1 MFRFRKSVAE
11 FLRRLDPRSCEGIA
25 AVELALVAPVLVA
38 VLVGIWDFGRFTY
51 ENARLTSAAGAGAQ
65 FLFHVGKE
73 VDITDP
79 VTLAAIKQA
88 VRADALDFDG
98 KLEITPNQFCE
109 CPGNVPVA
117 CTQTCGNPPEPPAM
131 FIAVDVKGNVMLMF
145 DYNFAQ
151 NPTPITKRN
160 VVRVQ

>member
-11 FLRRLDPRSCEGIA
+11 FLRGLDPRSCEGIA
-25 AVELALVAPVLVA
+25 ALELALVAPILVA
-38 VLVGIWDFGRFTY
+38 LLVGIWDFGRFTY

-65 FLFHVGKE
+65 FLFQLGN
-73 VDITDP
+73 DP
-79 VTLAAIKQA
+79 LTADAKDNMKQA
-88 VRADALDFDG
+88 VRADALDLDG
-98 KLEITPNQFCE
+98 KLEITPTQFCL
-109 CPGNVPVA
+109 CPGADVEVD
-117 CTQTCGNPPEPPAM
+117 CVTDTCGNPPEPPSM
-131 FIAVDVKGNVMLMF
+131 FIAVDVKGNVKLLF